1 VITMLTMIRKPVV
14 FALLPALALSG
25 CCCWEKEN
33 RDGAVTGGLL
43 GAAGGAIIGAMTGSW
58 VWGALIGAGTGAL
71 AGYVIAD
78 NSQKYRRSPPAHGS
92 PESEARSRGEA
103 DREFQVAMDSKDS
116 ATANYHLRRS
126 IEIYPTPAAHNNL
139 GLLQLQGGERE
150 AARASFRQAILL
162 DPGYEPALNNLERLG
177 S

>member
-1 VITMLTMIRKPVV
+1 MLKLRKPVIV
-14 FALLPALALSG
+14 ALLPALVLSG
-25 CCCWEKEN
+25 CCCWEPEN
-33 RDGAVTGGLL
+33 RDGAVTGGVL

-78 NSQKYRRSPPAHGS
+78 NSHKYRRPPPSDRHVSA
-92 PESEARSRGEA
+92 ESEARVRGEA

-116 ATANYHLRRS
+116 ATATYHLRKS
-126 IEIYPTPAAHNNL
+126 IELYPTPAAHNNL
-139 GLLQLQGGERE
+139 GLLHLQGGDRE
-150 AARASFRQAILL
+150 SARASFRQAILL
-162 DPGYEPALNNLERLG
+162 DPSYEPALNNLERLG